1 MTPPSAASMASGF
14 TTPDLP
20 GGAATGGMAAVM
32 LLVIGIVGTT
42 IAPWQ
47 LFFQQSYVIDK
58 RITPRF
64 MRYEKAD
71 LWIGICIVVIGGAA
85 IMGATATAFAHSPAS
100 GRFTDAAG
108 LAARAAG
115 PGRAA

>member
-1 MTPPSAASMASGF
+1 FCAGSLLLIPLYLVSHPSGATMAHGF

-20 GGAATGGMAAVM
+20 GNASGGMAAVM

-71 LWIGICIVVIGGAA
+71 LWIGIAIVILGASA
-85 IMGATATAFAHSPAS
+85 IIGATATAFAGTH
-100 GRFTDAAG
+100 G
-108 LAARAAG
+108 
-115 PGRAA
+115 